1 MAVRAGA
8 GVGSGNTAGA
18 GAAVPRLGWRAPV
31 AFLSA
36 ATRHALERR
45 RGFLLFP
52 FAVMTGL
59 LAYRGVAAEPHPGAV
74 AGALAFAAAWSA
86 ASLWRRRADVLPML
100 AFGLAVGFALLPL
113 HGALFGTPMLAGA
126 DFGTYRARISEVL
139 DASQSGQRLI
149 LSEFETLDGDAPR
162 IRRARL
168 FVRDGGDFAPG
179 DVVEGRMRLAE
190 VPGPALPGGYDAQFH
205 AYFDGIGSYGNATGP
220 LDVVEHRNAG
230 LAGAIAT
237 LRHGIGAR
245 IDRVLAGEQ
254 AAIAR
259 ALTIGDQSRIPDE
272 TRTEMATAG
281 IAHVLAISGLH
292 LTLVAGAA
300 FAALRLVLAAPRRLS
315 QRFSVKKWAAAA
327 GIGVVLVYLAIS
339 GASVSATRASVMLI
353 LVFGAVLAGRRALTM
368 RNVALAA
375 LFVLATEPAGLFRPG
390 FQLSFAAVAALIG
403 VYENAGYKA
412 RAPGGWLTRIRVYVV
427 GLAVTSVVAGLA
439 TAVFAAYHFQQT
451 APLGL
456 AGNLVALP
464 LLGFVVLP
472 SLVLGV
478 LVMPFGLE
486 PVFLIV
492 SGWGIDQI
500 LAAARMIAAAS
511 AGIAFR
517 PLIGEWALLA
527 ALAAAA
533 WFVFFQGWLR
543 MTGPVLAAVLIL
555 AFGAAPVPDV
565 LIADRTLAAG
575 IRQGEALM
583 LMSGRK
589 NSFVTDVW
597 SETYGL
603 SVEQGGDAVACDTI
617 GCIGTLPGGAEA
629 AVVTHIAGFL
639 EDCDSAALVVTRRVA
654 PAFCRAVTAVVDRND
669 LQRGGVTAAYLDAA
683 TGKFVIAPSIL
694 DSNRP
699 WRIER

>member
-1 MAVRAGA
+1 
-8 GVGSGNTAGA
+8 
-18 GAAVPRLGWRAPV
+18 
-31 AFLSA
+31 
-36 ATRHALERR
+36 
-45 RGFLLFP
+45 
-52 FAVMTGL
+52 
-59 LAYRGVAAEPHPGAV
+59 
-74 AGALAFAAAWSA
+74 
-86 ASLWRRRADVLPML
+86 ML
-100 AFGLAVGFALLPL
+100 ALGLAAGFALLPL
-113 HGALFGTPMLAGA
+113 HGGLFGTSMLAGA
-126 DFGTYRARISEVL
+126 EFGTYRARVTEVL
-139 DASQSGQRLI
+139 DATESGQRLI
-149 LSEFETLDGDAPR
+149 LSQIVPLDGDVPGV
-162 IRRARL
+162 RRARL
-168 FVRDGGDFAPG
+168 FVRGEGVFAPG
-179 DVVEGRMRLAE
+179 DIVEGRMRLAE

-205 AYFDGIGSYGNATGP
+205 AYFDGIGSYGNATGA
-220 LDVVEHRNAG
+220 LDVVERQDAG
-230 LAGAIAT
+230 LTGLIAAV
-237 LRHGIGAR
+237 RQGIGAR
-245 IDRVLAGEQ
+245 IDKVLAGEP
-254 AAIAR
+254 AAVAR
-259 ALTIGDQSRIPDE
+259 ALTIGDQSRIPDA

-315 QRFSVKKWAAAA
+315 QRYSVKKWAAVA

-403 VYENAGYKA
+403 VYENARHDA
-412 RAPGGWLTRIRVYVV
+412 RAPGGWLARIRVYVV

-486 PVFLIV
+486 PVFLSV
-492 SGWGIDQI
+492 SGWGISQI
-500 LAAARMIAAAS
+500 LDAAHLIAAAS

-517 PLIGEWALLA
+517 PLISEWVLLA

-533 WFVFFQGWLR
+533 WFVFFLGWLR
-543 MTGPVLAAVLIL
+543 MAGPVVAAALIL
-555 AFGAAPVPDV
+555 AFGTAPVPDV
-565 LIADRTLAAG
+565 LVADRTLAAG
-575 IRQGEALM
+575 IRQGEVLM

-597 SETYGL
+597 AETYGFA
-603 SVEQGGDAVACDTI
+603 VEQGGDAVACDTI
-617 GCIGTLPGGAEA
+617 GCIGMLQGGAQV
-629 AVVTHIAGFL
+629 AVITHIAGFL
-639 EDCDSAALVVTRRVA
+639 EDCDSAALVVTRRAA
-654 PAFCRAVTAVVDRND
+654 PAFCRAATAVIDRND
-669 LQRGGVTAAYLDAA
+669 LQRGGVTAAYLDAS
-683 TGKFVIAPSIL
+683 TGRFTIVPSIQ
-694 DSNRP
+694 DPDRP